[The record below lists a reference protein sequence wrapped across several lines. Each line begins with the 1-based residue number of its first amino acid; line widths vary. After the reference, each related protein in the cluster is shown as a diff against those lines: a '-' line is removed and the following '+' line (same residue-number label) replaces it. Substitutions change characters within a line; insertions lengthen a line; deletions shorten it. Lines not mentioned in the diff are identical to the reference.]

1 MEQTLTEEKEAP
13 SSFDMGRFITILA
26 KNFYW
31 FLITLALFITLAYL
45 YLRYTQP
52 LYKVSTYILI
62 HVPDSGP
69 TAMVASPFSDAA
81 AAGMNTTDPA
91 NEIFKLQSEVLLG
104 RVVDSLRLDIAVM
117 SFGRVRSKS
126 EELDA
131 LPFSVKIGKFSPES
145 AMPLHNLLLSP
156 TSYTLELD
164 KKITKGYYGQPLVM
178 NGDTILINLNS
189 TSPENLAIKYGLG
202 YDSRTGAISKLFY
215 RITVEPAMMAG
226 PGMLMISVNDEVSG
240 RAKKIIDVLI
250 HEYDKANLEFKNQAL
265 REEIKFLNDR
275 VASVG
280 TELLQQENLVRD
292 FKVAHTVTNVSAS
305 ADQLLSNLTQL
316 DARKS
321 EIESKK
327 QLAGIVEANVKNSA
341 GQEQVIGNASGLGDP
356 VLTSLV
362 TKYNDIVLEKNRILD
377 RGTLLD
383 PRLAGINRD
392 LQDLRV
398 NILNSLESI
407 KTELRA
413 NTDFLAAQERSTTS
427 RFQTMPEKEKD
438 FVQVNRLLNLKQ
450 EMYIFL
456 LQRKE
461 DKHIQLASAQI
472 GESRIVDSRT
482 SKNIDFPKPMII
494 YGIAAALGLFLPAVI
509 ILLRMLLNKRVQT
522 RKEIQNSTSLPIA
535 GEIDMESRSNKEIIV
550 SAGYQSDIA
559 EQFRS
564 LRTNLNYL
572 KQGTAG
578 KVLMVTSTMPGE
590 GKSFVSINLA
600 NTLAA
605 TGKKVILIE
614 LDLRRPHIAK
624 TLGLNPRP
632 GMTDY
637 LISNDMAPREVV
649 QTNREYENLSFV
661 TCGPVPPNPGELIL
675 SKRLQTFFEYMRNSY
690 DYVVVDTPPVGI
702 VSDSLI
708 IGSMVDLTLYI
719 LRHRYSYRSSLKSL
733 NELAENKKLPH
744 LSIVI
749 NSIDKSKGF
758 GKQNLGSYNYYIR
771 DAKKGGSKNG
781 LPSSKKES
789 TIV

>member
-522 RKEIQNSTSLPIA
+522 RK
-535 GEIDMESRSNKEIIV
+535 
-550 SAGYQSDIA
+550 
-559 EQFRS
+559 
-564 LRTNLNYL
+564 
-572 KQGTAG
+572 
-578 KVLMVTSTMPGE
+578 
-590 GKSFVSINLA
+590 
-600 NTLAA
+600 
-605 TGKKVILIE
+605 
-614 LDLRRPHIAK
+614 
-624 TLGLNPRP
+624 
-632 GMTDY
+632 
-637 LISNDMAPREVV
+637 
-649 QTNREYENLSFV
+649 
-661 TCGPVPPNPGELIL
+661 
-675 SKRLQTFFEYMRNSY
+675 
-690 DYVVVDTPPVGI
+690 
-702 VSDSLI
+702 
-708 IGSMVDLTLYI
+708 
-719 LRHRYSYRSSLKSL
+719 
-733 NELAENKKLPH
+733 
-744 LSIVI
+744 
-749 NSIDKSKGF
+749 
-758 GKQNLGSYNYYIR
+758 
-771 DAKKGGSKNG
+771 
-781 LPSSKKES
+781 
-789 TIV
+789 